1 MKLPRVKCIFVATL
15 LLTIAAAPDC
25 AGGEKIATYVN
36 GKRVDFA
43 SLGRSGPLPTLL
55 IQGHT
60 MLPARFFDEVLHQDF
75 DLHLLHWGILRIS
88 WFSLKLGE
96 KEACYPVPKVGGSAR
111 AQVALPLAPTEI
123 DGRVYVPARA
133 ILNALGYAVR
143 WDGQGRAVYITKDGA
158 PQKKRP

>member
-1 MKLPRVKCIFVATL
+1 MKLPRVKCVLVATL
-15 LLTIAAAPDC
+15 LLAITTAPDC
-25 AGGEKIATYVN
+25 AGAEKIATYVN

-43 SLGRSGPLPTLL
+43 SSVRSGSLPTLL
-55 IQGHT
+55 IEGHA

-111 AQVALPLAPTEI
+111 AEVALPLAPREI
-123 DGRVYVPARA
+123 DGRIYVPARA
-133 ILNALGYAVR
+133 ILNALGHAVR
-143 WDGQGRAVYITKDGA
+143 WDGQERAVYITEDGA
-158 PQKKRP
+158 PRKKRP